1 MLLAFIMIP
10 LLQRELDT
18 FKDTIWNAHR
28 IRPQKDAVLPCGIPD
43 HIYSFP
49 EEYGLEPCGLP
60 VSEDQLREAAEES
73 GVLNAKDDFL
83 DPAVRMECERLIPN
97 FNNIAAKDCREA
109 YLYLKHNFNIHL
121 STQSFSYL
129 QTTQFGHCNQQ
140 VVTGIRHDDFHLKQS
155 VTYFVVIDHTTATF
169 DICHKSVTNK

>member
-49 EEYGLEPCGLP
+49 EEYGLEQCGNL
-60 VSEDQLREAAEES
+60 
-73 GVLNAKDDFL
+73 KFL
-83 DPAVRMECERLIPN
+83 TILSSLEYVY
-97 FNNIAAKDCREA
+97 IALHNRPGEMLQD
-109 YLYLKHNFNIHL
+109 YSLK
-121 STQSFSYL
+121 
-129 QTTQFGHCNQQ
+129 
-140 VVTGIRHDDFHLKQS
+140 
-155 VTYFVVIDHTTATF
+155 
-169 DICHKSVTNK
+169 